1 MDGEPTHT
9 ANVAG
14 MSGPLTGFT
23 VIDATQ
29 MIAGPLA
36 SMVLADL
43 GAEVVKVEN
52 PAGGDRMRY
61 LGHRIGTIGALFANV
76 NRGKRTIALDL
87 TQPRGVELL
96 GQLVA
101 SADVFVQNFRPGV
114 AERLGIDEPRLRPM
128 NERLVYVSISGFGET
143 GPYVEQKSYDY
154 VIQALTGMAALQADP
169 DGDPALIRNAVVDK
183 VTAYVAAH
191 AITAA
196 LLARERSEDGRG
208 EHVRLSM
215 LDTALAFLWPD
226 GMMQHSFLD
235 DGVTEGAHLADNY
248 MIRATKDGHIASMAI
263 SDRQF
268 PLLCRALGTE
278 RWLQDPRF
286 ASMSDRERNM
296 DALSPLID
304 EEFARYT
311 TEDLVERLHAEDVP
325 CAATTPVADVHLD
338 PQIVH
343 NANLIEHDRPWVG
356 RVREPLPPIR
366 FERGRPELG
375 RHAPKLD
382 EHTDEILHELGLS
395 AEDIA
400 ALRAAGVVGTRR

>member
-1 MDGEPTHT
+1 M
-9 ANVAG
+9 A
-14 MSGPLTGFT
+14 GPLTGFT

-36 SMVLADL
+36 AMVLADL
-43 GAEVVKVEN
+43 GAEVVKIEN

-61 LGHRIGTIGALFANV
+61 LGDRVGSIGALFANV
-76 NRGKRTIALDL
+76 NRGKRTIAVDL
-87 TQPRGVELL
+87 SQSRGVELL

-114 AERLGIDEPRLRPM
+114 AERLGIDEPHLRHV

-169 DGDPALIRNAVVDK
+169 EGGDPSLIRNAVVDK

-196 LLARERSEDGRG
+196 LLARERSTDGQG
-208 EHVRLSM
+208 QHVRLSM

-235 DGVTEGAHLADNY
+235 GDVTQGAHLADNY
-248 MIRATKDGHIASMAI
+248 MIRTTKDGHIASMAI

-278 RWLQDPRF
+278 RWLDDPRF
-286 ASMSDRERNM
+286 ASVAERERNM

-304 EEFARYT
+304 EEFAKYT
-311 TEDLVERLHAEDVP
+311 TEDLIERLHAEDVP
-325 CAATTPVADVHLD
+325 CAATTRIEEVHLD
-338 PQIVH
+338 PQVVH
-343 NANLIEHDRPWVG
+343 NANLVEHERPWVG
-356 RVREPLPPIR
+356 RMREPLPPMR
-366 FERGRPELG
+366 FERNPPELG

-382 EHTDEILHELGLS
+382 EHTDEILGELGLD
-395 AEDIA
+395 ADEIA
-400 ALRAAGVVGTRR
+400 SLRAAGIVGTRR